1 MTTPNVTLRTTK
13 LMLSVGLVTSLF
25 IATLIVFRYFYLPK
39 ITLQEAKMPNIIVYN
54 ADGFQTNQQGRIE
67 YRLQSDQSTHYQEDN
82 TTVFTKPIAY
92 FYKPNQPYWKMTA
105 NTGTTSGKE
114 NTILLQGNVIIH
126 QQAGEKNN
134 ETTLK
139 TESVTLFPNKKIAQ
153 NKVFLTLEQPGF
165 LVKSV
170 GFDGDFVSNKI
181 TLLSQASGQVEK
193 RN

>member
-1 MTTPNVTLRTTK
+1 
-13 LMLSVGLVTSLF
+13 MLSIGLVISLF
-25 IATLIVFRYFYLPK
+25 ITTLIVFRYFYLPK
-39 ITLQEAKMPNIIVYN
+39 ITLQEAKIPNIIVYN
-54 ADGFQTNQQGRIE
+54 IDGFQTNQQGHIE
-67 YRLQSDQSTHYQEDN
+67 YRLLSDKSTHYQEN
-82 TTVFTKPIAY
+82 NKTLLTKPIAY
-92 FYKPNQPYWKMTA
+92 FYKPKQPYWKMTA

-126 QQAGEKNN
+126 QQAGKKNN

-165 LVKSV
+165 LLKSV
-170 GFDGDFVSNKI
+170 GFHGDFNSNKI

-193 RN
+193 HS